1 MKVVPPWPWRASPRG
16 LARGNL
22 VKIRGRRSKEVET
35 KQQLAVEAGTQ
46 MATLLDQHCRHENQ
60 KEKMSRE
67 QTA

>member
-1 MKVVPPWPWRASPRG
+1 MKAVAPWPLRASPRG

-22 VKIRGRRSKEVET
+22 VKTRGRSKEVET

-46 MATLLDQHCRHENQ
+46 MATLLDQHCRHKNQ